1 MTVLFV
7 TAMVVAT
14 IVIFASGSQLPPEV
28 ASHFNG
34 SGHADATMSRGA
46 YLTVMAVLANGV
58 PVLTW
63 WLQDRAARLGRI
75 NIPHHE
81 FWLAPERRAESLRF
95 MSRHAVAMSLA
106 LLVLLVSVH
115 LLVVKA
121 HLAGEGRPVLDLH
134 AFFAVLLAFV
144 AFSLLWIAGMFRRFR
159 SPT

>member
-1 MTVLFV
+1 LFGI
-7 TAMVVAT
+7 TMVVAT

-34 SGHADATMSRGA
+34 SGHADATMSRGT

-63 WLQDRAARLGRI
+63 WLQDRAARLGRV

-81 FWLAPERRAESLRF
+81 FWLAPARRAESLRF
-95 MSRHAVAMSLA
+95 MSRHAMAMALA

-121 HLAGEGRPVLDLH
+121 HVAGEGRPVLDMY
-134 AFFAVLLAFV
+134 AFVAVLLVFV
-144 AFSLLWIAGMFRRFR
+144 AFSLMWIAGLFWRFR
-159 SPT
+159 SPM

>member
-1 MTVLFV
+1 MSVLFGI
-7 TAMVVAT
+7 AMVVAT
-14 IVIFASGSQLPPEV
+14 IVIFAPGSQLPAEV

-34 SGHADATMSRGA
+34 SGHADATMSSGA

-63 WLQDRAARLGRI
+63 RLQHRAARLGRV
-75 NIPHHE
+75 NIPHRE
-81 FWLAPERRAESLRF
+81 FWLAPERRAETLRF
-95 MSRHAVAMSLA
+95 MSRHAMAMSLA

-121 HLAGEGRPVLDLH
+121 HLAGEVRPVLDMH
-134 AFFAVLLAFV
+134 AFFAVLWVFV
-144 AFSLLWIAGMFRRFR
+144 VFSLLWIAGMFRRFR

>member
-1 MTVLFV
+1 
-7 TAMVVAT
+7 MVVST

-63 WLQDRAARLGRI
+63 WLQDRAARLGRV
-75 NIPHHE
+75 NIPHYE
-81 FWLAPERRAESLRF
+81 FWLAPERRAASLRF
-95 MSRHAVAMSLA
+95 MSRHARAMSLA

-121 HLAGEGRPVLDLH
+121 HLAGEARPVLDIH
-134 AFFAVLLAFV
+134 AFFAVLLSFV
-144 AFSLLWIAGMFRRFR
+144 AFSLLWIAELFRRFR
-159 SPT
+159 RPK